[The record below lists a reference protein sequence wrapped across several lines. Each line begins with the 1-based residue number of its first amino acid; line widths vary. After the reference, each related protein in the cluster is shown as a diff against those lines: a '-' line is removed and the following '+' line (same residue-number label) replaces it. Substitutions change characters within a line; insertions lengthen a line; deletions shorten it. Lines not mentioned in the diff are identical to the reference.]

1 MFLHAEQHWPQE
13 YLDLEQ
19 SRCSSHGG
27 AEGATGEV
35 LSALYSGF
43 SRVGSAAI
51 GTMLHAGSAPL
62 APSLHHVPSPR
73 KSE

>member
-51 GTMLHAGSAPL
+51 GTMLAGSAPSEPL
-62 APSLHHVPSPR
+62 LHHVPSPL
-73 KSE
+73 KDK